1 MMISRAQINQILKVY
16 KTSSVGK
23 IGPSGRPDEQPAG
36 TGADVLHISVSP
48 QDVSMVKS
56 IIKALPDVREEKVRE
71 ISRRLR
77 EGTYHVEPEEVAEKL
92 LGRLMA
98 DRLR

>member
-16 KTSSVGK
+16 RTSSTGK
-23 IGPSGRPDEQPAG
+23 LSPSARPDELPAG
-36 TGADVLHISVSP
+36 GLPDALSISVSP

-56 IIKALPDVREEKVRE
+56 VIKNIPEVREEKVRE

-98 DRLR
+98 DKLR

>member
-16 KTSSVGK
+16 RASSVGK
-23 IGPSGRPDEQPAG
+23 LSPGARPDERPAG
-36 TGADVLHISVSP
+36 GGADSLHISVSP
-48 QDVSMVKS
+48 QDVSMVKT
-56 IIKALPDVREEKVRE
+56 IIKAVPDVREEKVRE
-71 ISRRLR
+71 ISRRIR
-77 EGTYHVEPEEVAEKL
+77 EGTYHVKPDEVAEKL

>member
-23 IGPSGRPDEQPAG
+23 LNPSTRVGERFPEEETDA
-36 TGADVLHISVSP
+36 LHISVSP

-56 IIKALPDVREEKVRE
+56 VIKTVPDVREEKVRDV
-71 ISRRLR
+71 SRRIR
-77 EGTYHVEPEEVAEKL
+77 EGTYRVKSEEVAEKL

>member
-1 MMISRAQINQILKVY
+1 MMISRAQVNQILKVY

-23 IGPSGRPDEQPAG
+23 LSPSGRPDERPTG
-36 TGADVLHISVSP
+36 GGADALYISVSP

-56 IIKALPDVREEKVRE
+56 IIEAVPDVREEKVRE

-77 EGTYHVEPEEVAEKL
+77 EGTYHVKPEEVAEKL